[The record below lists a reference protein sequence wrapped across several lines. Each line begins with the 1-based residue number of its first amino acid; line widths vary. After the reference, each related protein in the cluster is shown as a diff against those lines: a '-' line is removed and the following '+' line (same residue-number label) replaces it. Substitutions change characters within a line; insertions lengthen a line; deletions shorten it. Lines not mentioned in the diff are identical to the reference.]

1 MSDNLKGRPR
11 GSRLSERVLADLTA
25 DFEDNGAAAI
35 RRACEKDPAAY
46 VRLIASLLPKHAEKV
61 PNRLEDLT
69 DDELEQLDRL
79 LATACQA
86 EEPPR

>member
-1 MSDNLKGRPR
+1 MVDSFKRRSLARASYWQGR
-11 GSRLSERVLADLTA
+11 
-25 DFEDNGAAAI
+25 AAEALGKTNDA
-35 RRACEKDPAAY
+35 RAHY
-46 VRLIASLLPKHAEKV
+46 TEKV

-86 EEPPR
+86 EEPPQ